1 MNLFLFLSVPAGL
14 MVLIGLPSLSIG
26 MLFFF
31 FSYAIL
37 HIKNIINNFDMP
49 RSYIHFLVIASVS
62 IALNVIPPYDISFLT
77 KSIFSFLILIFFFI
91 GASFFI
97 NNLSKMLDSEN
108 INVIRNAYIILIF
121 VGLMGLSG
129 LQPSSVGIYS
139 QKLVFPF
146 LEPSHFTIAFSLIST
161 TMLCILKNNLRPY
174 ILISTLFFALLFP
187 STLCLAIFM
196 MQVLLVVSSSRSF
209 WGLLIFLIIFS
220 PLIFIILDL
229 DYYLTRIVGG
239 AEDAVNLTNLVYL
252 QGWESIITSFKE
264 SYGLGLGF
272 QMMGREYSGPLG
284 EILCEDYYF
293 CANNLD
299 GSFLSAKIITEFGII
314 GALITCL
321 ALYMS
326 FKSMILLRK
335 HISNADRNLKG
346 FFNSEV
352 FGLVSLY
359 VFSAELLLRGYG
371 YFSPTFLIAMYFIY
385 LPFKLSKTS

>member
-1 MNLFLFLSVPAGL
+1 
-14 MVLIGLPSLSIG
+14 
-26 MLFFF
+26 
-31 FSYAIL
+31 
-37 HIKNIINNFDMP
+37 
-49 RSYIHFLVIASVS
+49 
-62 IALNVIPPYDISFLT
+62 
-77 KSIFSFLILIFFFI
+77 
-91 GASFFI
+91 
-97 NNLSKMLDSEN
+97 
-108 INVIRNAYIILIF
+108 
-121 VGLMGLSG
+121 
-129 LQPSSVGIYS
+129 
-139 QKLVFPF
+139 
-146 LEPSHFTIAFSLIST
+146 
-161 TMLCILKNNLRPY
+161 
-174 ILISTLFFALLFP
+174 
-187 STLCLAIFM
+187 M

-209 WGLLIFLIIFS
+209 WGLFIFLIIFS

-229 DYYLTRIVGG
+229 DYYLTRIAGG
-239 AEDAVNLTNLVYL
+239 TEDVINLTNLVYL
-252 QGWESIITSFKE
+252 QGWESIITSFKD

-272 QMMGREYSGPLG
+272 QMMGKEYSGPLG
-284 EILCEDYYF
+284 EILCEDYFF

-314 GALITCL
+314 GALISFL

-359 VFSAELLLRGYG
+359 IFSAELLLRGYG